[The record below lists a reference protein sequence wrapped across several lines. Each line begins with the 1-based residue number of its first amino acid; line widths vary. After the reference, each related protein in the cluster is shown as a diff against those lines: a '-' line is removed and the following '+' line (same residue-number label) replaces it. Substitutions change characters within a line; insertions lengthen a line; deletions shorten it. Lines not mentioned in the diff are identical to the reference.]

1 LSENQEKKASP
12 KLPRAD
18 SETKV
23 SLDLLPLKRMKKS
36 VIKLSKSSK
45 QEAPRR

>member
-1 LSENQEKKASP
+1 LSENQEKEASP

-23 SLDLLPLKRMKKS
+23 SLDLLPLKRMKKIS
-36 VIKLSKSSK
+36 DKAQQK
-45 QEAPRR
+45 QQAGST